1 MFHVCHVVMIV
12 VWEACTGG
20 GGFQLHI
27 SKHQKKERQEEEG
40 HTPFSHMEP
49 LPPNTL
55 VKKFEVFT
63 HMDVGG

>member
-1 MFHVCHVVMIV
+1 MIV
-12 VWEACTGG
+12 VWEACTGGG

-40 HTPFSHMEP
+40 RTPFSCMEP

-63 HMDVGG
+63 HTDVGG